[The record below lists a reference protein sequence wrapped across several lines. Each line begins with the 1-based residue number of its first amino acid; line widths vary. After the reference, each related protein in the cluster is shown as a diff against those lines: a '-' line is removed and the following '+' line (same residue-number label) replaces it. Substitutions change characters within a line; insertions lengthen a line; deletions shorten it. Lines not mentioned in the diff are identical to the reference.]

1 MATKPV
7 PRTYI
12 STHTTDA
19 IYIRDKSLVDELIG
33 ELSFTEMAY
42 FQIMG
47 TRPTAGQRRILDA
60 AMVGLME
67 HGLTPSAVATR
78 MVYMSCPEALQ
89 SAVAAGLCAVGSV
102 FVGTMEGCARLL
114 DEIAK
119 ADNPA
124 ARSHEIVTTYRQ
136 EKKRLPGFGHNL
148 HKPDD
153 PRTPK
158 FLEIAEREDIRG
170 DHIAALRTLGKT
182 VDEVYG
188 RHITINAT
196 GGIAAIL
203 REIDIPW
210 DVMRGIAVIARAAG
224 LVGHIREERAHPAG
238 MHIWELVEE
247 GIPYAGDA
255 PFDK

>member
-1 MATKPV
+1 MADRPE

-12 STHTTDA
+12 STHTSDA

-47 TRPTAGQRRILDA
+47 ERPTAAQRRILDA

-67 HGLTPSAVATR
+67 HGLTPSVVATR

-114 DEIAK
+114 DDIVA
-119 ADNPA
+119 APDSA
-124 ARSHEIVTTYRQ
+124 ARARQIATEYRA

-153 PRTPK
+153 PRTPR
-158 FLEIAEREDIRG
+158 FLEVAKREDIPGR
-170 DHIAALRTLGKT
+170 HIAALQLLGEA

-203 REIDIPW
+203 REIDVPW

-224 LVGHIREERAHPAG
+224 LVGHIREERAYPAG
-238 MHIWELVEE
+238 MRIWEAAEE
-247 GIPYAGDA
+247 SIPYAGEA
-255 PFDK
+255 PFNE